1 MKSFTVR
8 LPEDLI
14 ARLEA
19 ESRERGV
26 SRSDVV
32 RERLEGVPAETRPIS
47 MLAAVEDLIG
57 SIDGLPADVSARR
70 KHYLK
75 ATGYGRARPR

>member
-1 MKSFTVR
+1 MKSLTVR

-19 ESRERGV
+19 ESRERQV

-32 RERLEGVPAETRPIS
+32 RERLEGVPAGIRPPS
-47 MLAAVEDLIG
+47 MLAAVEDLIR
-57 SIDGLPADVSARR
+57 SVDDLPADVSARR
-70 KHYLK
+70 KHHLK
-75 ATGYGRARPR
+75 ISGYGRARPR